1 MPARDFIHDAVRNAL
16 IKDGWTITDDPLR
29 LAVANTQLLVDLG
42 AERFL
47 SAERNEMKIAVEI
60 KKLSGRSPIHELE
73 QAIGQYIL
81 YQVVMRRRKPGRV
94 LYLAISLK
102 DYDSYFYIEPAT
114 FVMEDEILNLLIID
128 IENEEVKTWIPELTT
143 LP

>member
-1 MPARDFIHDAVRNAL
+1 M
-16 IKDGWTITDDPLR
+16 R